1 VRGSQIHAVPG
12 FHKEL
17 YAETLKE
24 HLCAHGA
31 SNNRDAQT
39 PSVVH
44 IFFTLSWAMS
54 VIMAWGAIRT

>member
-1 VRGSQIHAVPG
+1 VPG
-12 FHKEL
+12 FHKL
-17 YAETLKE
+17 YAEALKE

-31 SNNRDAQT
+31 SNNRGAQT